1 LHVTLR
7 KHSTAFI
14 VAGVAGTMVLAACS
28 SSSGNNNGGG
38 STAKEGGRVVYGEST
53 DWPENLFPLISAG
66 NATSVANIE
75 AQLLPQVFTLMP
87 DFTVQY
93 DKNLLTEE
101 PKSEL
106 SGDTQTVTYKLNSKA
121 AWSDGEPINAK
132 DFDFTYRM
140 QKSSDPAAGGCP
152 DLLSTSGYDQI
163 QSVKG
168 SDDDKTV
175 TVTLSPPY
183 ADWKGLF
190 ATNST
195 PLFPA
200 HLMDKPS
207 QAEICQEVATGW
219 PIADGLPGDVSGGPW
234 QLKKSNINNSKQIV
248 VLTRNEKYW
257 GPKPHLDQLVI
268 QGVSNDPNTFVNG
281 LKGGEL
287 NMIYPQPQLDM
298 VDQIKALSPN
308 VTSGISFGLTFEHL
322 DFNTTDPFLSDVKV
336 RQAFGMALN
345 RDEIVKQTVGQ
356 FSSDAKVLNNRV
368 WMNNQPQYKDT
379 APDQYK
385 KANPDQA
392 KALLQGDGF
401 TLGTD
406 GIFTKGGKRL
416 SLKIDTTAN
425 NPLRQQTVEVMIPQL
440 KAAGIEATFNANPDI
455 FKGPDSPTSLN
466 AGGFQVALFAWVG
479 SPFITTLTQP
489 YVAPKGDSIGQN
501 YSRIGSPQIDKL
513 IQDAAHEPDTDKQ
526 ADLGNQIDKLLWDQ
540 VGTIPLYQKP
550 TFIAY
555 SSNIAGPK
563 DNATLQGPLWN
574 ASGWTLK

>member
-1 LHVTLR
+1 LHVKLR
-7 KHSTAFI
+7 KHSTALI
-14 VAGVAGTMVLAACS
+14 ATGIAGAMVLAACS
-28 SSSGNNNGGG
+28 SGNSNNGGG
-38 STAKEGGRVVYGEST
+38 TSAKQGGRVVYGEST
-53 DWPENLFPLISAG
+53 DWPENLFPFISAG

-75 AQLLPQVFTLMP
+75 AQLLPQVFTLEP

-93 DKNLLTEE
+93 NKDLLTAE
-101 PKSEL
+101 PTSTV
-106 SGDTQTVTYKLNSKA
+106 SGNTQTITYKLNPKA
-121 AWSDGEPINAK
+121 VWSDGEPINAK
-132 DFDFTYRM
+132 DFDFTWRM

-168 SDDDKTV
+168 SDNDKTV
-175 TVTLSPPY
+175 TITLSPPF
-183 ADWKGLF
+183 ADWKGMF
-190 ATNST
+190 ATNSN
-195 PLFPA
+195 PLLPA
-200 HLMDKPS
+200 HLMDKPT
-207 QAEICQEVATGW
+207 QAEICAEVAKGW
-219 PIADGLPGDVSGGPW
+219 PIADGLPSDISGGPW

-248 VLTRNEKYW
+248 VLTHNDKYW
-257 GPKPHLDQLVI
+257 GAKPHLDQLVI

-322 DFNTTDPFLSDVKV
+322 DFNTTDPFLSDLKV

-345 RDEIVKQTVGQ
+345 REEIVKQTVGQ
-356 FSSDAKVLNNRV
+356 FSSDAKVLDNRI

-385 KANPDQA
+385 KQNTAQA
-392 KALLQGDGF
+392 KALLESDGF
-401 TLGTD
+401 TLGSD
-406 GIFTKGGKRL
+406 GIYQKGGKEL
-416 SLKIDTTAN
+416 SFKIDTTVN
-425 NPLRQQTVEVMIPQL
+425 NQLRQTTIEVMIPQL
-440 KAAGIEATFNANPDI
+440 QAAGIKASFNANPDI

-501 YSRIGSPQIDKL
+501 YSRIGSPQIDAL
-513 IQDAAHEPDTDKQ
+513 IKQAAQEPDTTKQ

-540 VGTIPLYQKP
+540 MGTIPLYQKP

-555 SSNIAGPK
+555 SSNIQGPK

-574 ASGWTLK
+574 ASTWSLK